1 MPICNRISVPSDS
14 ATIPSVFA
22 AGGPRRK
29 SRNAA
34 IAPAA
39 MIPTAVVSQG
49 ANARKTSAGVPDSE
63 KSGVNP
69 SSATATPTKTNANTM
84 ASGATSRAR
93 VRGASCVNCQPRTSA
108 NAGNIGRMYD
118 GSLEPERLKNTNTN
132 AAQTRQN
139 FGHEKPF
146 AATVASHQLRRSVH
160 IQTKSHGRMPHRAA
174 ARQQLSTLSNVSNCE
189 SADCQTLAAS
199 TNAAYAPVAGPSSH
213 AAVMPTIITARTPAS
228 AGASLADHSCAP
240 KTLNA
245 AAVAQYCNGGFS
257 KYLSP
262 FSRGVTQSPETA
274 ISRAI
279 SA

>member
-1 MPICNRISVPSDS
+1 MWRRFHGPKSRVASEYSTSVAPGIASPTRPLVSVAPAAAAYATSIQLRWTASVLPSRC
-14 ATIPSVFA
+14 A
-22 AGGPRRK
+22 
-29 SRNAA
+29 SRNA
-34 IAPAA
+34 
-39 MIPTAVVSQG
+39 
-49 ANARKTSAGVPDSE
+49 
-63 KSGVNP
+63 
-69 SSATATPTKTNANTM
+69 
-84 ASGATSRAR
+84 
-93 VRGASCVNCQPRTSA
+93 
-108 NAGNIGRMYD
+108 
-118 GSLEPERLKNTNTN
+118 
-132 AAQTRQN
+132 
-139 FGHEKPF
+139 H
-146 AATVASHQLRRSVH
+146 SV
-160 IQTKSHGRMPHRAA
+160 A
-174 ARQQLSTLSNVSNCE
+174 ARQQLSTLSSVSNCE

-262 FSRGVTQSPETA
+262 FSRGVTQSPETD